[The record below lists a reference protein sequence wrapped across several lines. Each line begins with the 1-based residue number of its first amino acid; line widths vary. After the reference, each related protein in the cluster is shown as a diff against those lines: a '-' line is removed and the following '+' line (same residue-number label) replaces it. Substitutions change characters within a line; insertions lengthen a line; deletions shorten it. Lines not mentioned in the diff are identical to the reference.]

1 MTRLADHRKKE
12 MTQKAS
18 SLFIVFIVVSILLFT
33 FGFKLVIQASVII
46 SNLLSKEST
55 ANQKAAEEDQ
65 DFFGTIDLDTLP
77 TATNSAKLI
86 VSGTTSD
93 FDEVEIYINSEKV
106 KESKTATNNEFSEE
120 VGDLQ
125 KGDNEIYVRA
135 IARKAK
141 KTKSSDT
148 YTVIYISDKPK
159 LEVSE
164 PGDNSTVNRQEV
176 KVVGT
181 TDKGN
186 TVSVNNLPVVVDIN
200 GKFQTTTRLKD
211 GENKIEIHV
220 NDIAGNEEKKTL
232 TVQYKKDE

>member
-1 MTRLADHRKKE
+1 

-18 SLFIVFIVVSILLFT
+18 SLFIVFIIVSVLLFT
-33 FGFKLVIQASVII
+33 FGFKLVIQASVIL

-55 ANQKAAEEDQ
+55 ATQQDTEEDQ
-65 DFFGTIDLDTLP
+65 DFFGTVNVDSLP
-77 TATNSAKLI
+77 TATNSAKLL

-93 FDEVEIYINSEKV
+93 FDEVQIYINDEKV
-106 KESKTATNNEFSEE
+106 KDAKTASDNEFSEE
-120 VGDLQ
+120 VGDLK
-125 KGDNEIYVRA
+125 KGENEIYVKA

-141 KTKSSDT
+141 KTKSSDV

-159 LEVSE
+159 LEISE

-176 KVVGT
+176 RIVGN

-186 TVSVNNLPVVVDIN
+186 TVSVNNLPVVVDLN
-200 GKFQTTTRLKD
+200 GKFQKSIRLKD
-211 GENKIEIHV
+211 GENKIEV
-220 NDIAGNEEKKTL
+220 KVLDIAGNEEKKII